1 MRGKRVLVTGATTG
15 IGRVTAV
22 ELGRAGAEVI
32 IVARD
37 REKAAATLAELAQ
50 AGAPPAQALY
60 ADLSLTSSVRA
71 LAAEARE
78 KFDRIDVLVNNAGA
92 IFGTRALTA
101 EGFERTFALNH
112 LSYFLLT
119 NLLLDRIPSGGRIV
133 NVSSE
138 AHRPA
143 KVNFDDLQLER
154 RYTAFGAYCLSKLM
168 NLLFTFELARR
179 VQARGI
185 TVNAA
190 HPGPV
195 ASNFGRSNRGFFGA
209 LFALAGP
216 FMLTPQKGARTQIW
230 LASSPDV
237 EGITGKYF
245 AKCREKKPSARALD
259 EATQRR
265 LWDATAQ
272 LVGLAPLSPSA
283 PAPGNAAETRR
294 A

>member
-1 MRGKRVLVTGATTG
+1 MRNKRVLVTGATTG
-15 IGRVTAV
+15 IGRVTAL

-37 REKAAATLAELAQ
+37 REKAAATLAELAA

-92 IFGTRALTA
+92 IFGSRALTA

-143 KVNFDDLQLER
+143 KVDFNDLQLER

-185 TVNAA
+185 SANAA

-216 FMLTPQKGARTQIW
+216 FMLTPEKGARTQIW

-237 EGITGKYF
+237 EGVTGKYF

-272 LVGLAPLSPSA
+272 LVGLAPLSP
-283 PAPGNAAETRR
+283 PAAHGNNAETHR

>member
-32 IVARD
+32 IIARD
-37 REKAAATLAELAQ
+37 AKKAEETLAELKA
-50 AGAPPAQALY
+50 AGAPPAQALL
-60 ADLSLTSSVRA
+60 ADLSLMSSVRS
-71 LAAEARE
+71 LAAEVRA
-78 KFDRIDVLVNNAGA
+78 KLDRIDVLVNNAGA

-119 NLLLDRIPSGGRIV
+119 DLLVDRIPSGGRIV

-138 AHRPA
+138 AHKPA
-143 KVNFDDLQLER
+143 KVDFDDLQLER

-179 VQARGI
+179 VSARGI
-185 TVNAA
+185 TANAA

-216 FMLTPQKGARTQIW
+216 FMLTPEKGARTQIW
-230 LASSPDV
+230 LASSPELAGV
-237 EGITGKYF
+237 TGKYF
-245 AKCREKKPSARALD
+245 AKCKEKKPSARALD
-259 EATQRR
+259 EATQKR
-265 LWDATAQ
+265 LWDVTAA
-272 LVGLAPLSPSA
+272 LV
-283 PAPGNAAETRR
+283 GNAAETRS

>member
-15 IGRVTAV
+15 IGRVTAL
-22 ELGRAGAEVI
+22 ELGRMGAEVV

-37 REKAAATLAELAQ
+37 QKKADATLAELAA
-50 AGAPPAQALY
+50 AGAPPAQALL
-60 ADLSLTSSVRA
+60 ADLSLTSSVRT
-71 LAAEARE
+71 LADEVRK

-92 IFGTRALTA
+92 IFGSRALTA
-101 EGFERTFALNH
+101 EGYERTFALNH

-119 NLLLDRIPSGGRIV
+119 NLLLDRLPSGARIV

-138 AHRPA
+138 AHKPA
-143 KVNFDDLQLER
+143 KVDFDDLQLER

-179 VQARGI
+179 VQSRGI
-185 TVNAA
+185 TANAA

-195 ASNFGRSNRGFFGA
+195 ASNFGRSNRGVFGF

-216 FMLTPQKGARTQIW
+216 FMLTPEKGARTQIW

-237 EGITGKYF
+237 EGVTGKYF
-245 AKCREKKPSARALD
+245 AKCREKKPSPRALD
-259 EATQRR
+259 EATQKR
-265 LWDATAQ
+265 LWDVTAK
-272 LVGLAPLSPSA
+272 LVGLPETPSK
-283 PAPGNAAETRR
+283 
-294 A
+294 

>member
-15 IGRVTAV
+15 IGRVTAL

-32 IVARD
+32 LVARD
-37 REKAAATLAELAQ
+37 RDKADATLADLKA
-50 AGAPPAQALY
+50 AGAPPAHALLG
-60 ADLSLTSSVRA
+60 DLSLLSSVRT
-71 LAAEARE
+71 LAGEVRG

-92 IFGTRALTA
+92 IFSSRALTA

-119 NLLLDRIPSGGRIV
+119 QLLLDRIPKGGRIV

-138 AHRPA
+138 AHKPA
-143 KVNFDDLQLER
+143 KVDFDDLQLER

-179 VQARGI
+179 GHERGI
-185 TVNAA
+185 TANAA

-195 ASNFGRSNRGFFGA
+195 ASNFGRSNRGFFGS
-209 LFALAGP
+209 LFALAAP
-216 FMLTPQKGARTQIW
+216 FMLTPEKGARTQIW

-237 EGITGKYF
+237 EGVTGKYF
-245 AKCREKKPSARALD
+245 AKCKEKRPSARALD
-259 EATQRR
+259 EATQKR
-265 LWDATAQ
+265 LWDVTAQ
-272 LVGLAPLSPSA
+272 LVG
-283 PAPGNAAETRR
+283 
-294 A
+294 

>member
-32 IVARD
+32 LVARD
-37 REKAAATLAELAQ
+37 RKKADETLAELAQ
-50 AGAPPAQALY
+50 AGAPPAHALL
-60 ADLSLTSSVRA
+60 ADLSLMSSVRT
-71 LAAEARE
+71 LAAEVRG

-119 NLLLDRIPSGGRIV
+119 NLLVDLIPSGGRIV
-133 NVSSE
+133 NVSSD

-143 KVNFDDLQLER
+143 KVDFDDLQLER

-179 VQARGI
+179 VSARGI
-185 TVNAA
+185 TANAA

-195 ASNFGRSNRGFFGA
+195 ATNFGRSNRGFFGA

-216 FMLTPQKGARTQIW
+216 FMLTPEKGARTQIW

-237 EGITGKYF
+237 EGVTGKYF

-272 LVGLAPLSPSA
+272 LVGLGN
-283 PAPGNAAETRR
+283 PAEIRTA
-294 A
+294 

>member
-32 IVARD
+32 LVARD
-37 REKAAATLAELAQ
+37 RDKAAATLAELDA

-71 LAAEARE
+71 LAAEVRE

-92 IFGTRALTA
+92 IFTSRALTA

-119 NLLLDRIPSGGRIV
+119 NLILDRIPSGGRIV

-138 AHRPA
+138 AHKPA
-143 KVNFDDLQLER
+143 KVDFDDLQLER

-185 TVNAA
+185 TANAA

-216 FMLTPQKGARTQIW
+216 FMLTPEKGARTQIW

-237 EGITGKYF
+237 EGVTGKYF

-265 LWDATAQ
+265 LWDVTAQ
-272 LVGLAPLSPSA
+272 LVGLSPLSA
-283 PAPGNAAETRR
+283 PAAGGNAAETRR

>member
-32 IVARD
+32 LVARD
-37 REKAAATLAELAQ
+37 RKKADETLAELAQ
-50 AGAPPAQALY
+50 AGAPPAHALL
-60 ADLSLTSSVRA
+60 ADLSLMSSVRT
-71 LAAEARE
+71 LAAEVRG

-119 NLLLDRIPSGGRIV
+119 NLLVDLIPSGGRIV
-133 NVSSE
+133 NVSSD

-143 KVNFDDLQLER
+143 KVDFDDLQLER

-179 VQARGI
+179 VSARGI
-185 TVNAA
+185 TANAA

-195 ASNFGRSNRGFFGA
+195 ATNFGRSNRGFFGA

-216 FMLTPQKGARTQIW
+216 FMLTPEKGARTQIW
-230 LASSPDV
+230 LASSPEV
-237 EGITGKYF
+237 EGVTGKYF
-245 AKCREKKPSARALD
+245 AKRKEKKPSPRALD
-259 EATQRR
+259 EATQKR
-265 LWDATAQ
+265 LWDVTAA
-272 LVGLAPLSPSA
+272 LV
-283 PAPGNAAETRR
+283 GNAAETRT

>member
-22 ELGRAGAEVI
+22 ELGRAGAEVVL
-32 IVARD
+32 VARD
-37 REKAAATLAELAQ
+37 REKADATLAELQA
-50 AGAPPAQALY
+50 AGAPPAQALL
-60 ADLSLTSSVRA
+60 ADLSLMSSVRA
-71 LAAEARE
+71 LAEEVRGR
-78 KFDRIDVLVNNAGA
+78 FDRIDVLENNAGA

-112 LSYFLLT
+112 LSYFLLS
-119 NLLLDRIPSGGRIV
+119 NLILDRIPSGGRIV

-143 KVNFDDLQLER
+143 KVDFDDLQLER

-195 ASNFGRSNRGFFGA
+195 ASNFGRSNRGVFGF
-209 LFALAGP
+209 LFALAAP
-216 FMLTPQKGARTQIW
+216 FMLTPEKGARTQIW
-230 LASSPDV
+230 LASSPEV
-237 EGITGKYF
+237 EGVTGKYF
-245 AKCREKKPSARALD
+245 AKCREKKPAPRALD
-259 EATQRR
+259 EETQHR
-265 LWDATAQ
+265 LWDVTAK
-272 LVGLAPLSPSA
+272 LVGL
-283 PAPGNAAETRR
+283 GNSSEMSTA
-294 A
+294 

>member
-15 IGRVTAV
+15 LGRVTALA
-22 ELGRAGAEVI
+22 LGRAGAEVLL
-32 IVARD
+32 VARD
-37 REKAAATLAELAQ
+37 RQKADAAVAELAA
-50 AGAPPAQALY
+50 AGAPPAHALL
-60 ADLSLTSSVRA
+60 ADLSLMSSVRA
-71 LAAEARE
+71 LADEVRGR
-78 KFDRIDVLVNNAGA
+78 FDRIDVLVNNAGA
-92 IFGTRALTA
+92 IFNTRALTA

-119 NLLLDRIPSGGRIV
+119 NLLLDRLPSGARVV
-133 NVSSE
+133 NVSSD

-143 KVNFDDLQLER
+143 RVDFDDLQLER
-154 RYTAFGAYCLSKLM
+154 RYTAFGAYCVSKLM

-185 TVNAA
+185 TANAA

-216 FMLTPQKGARTQIW
+216 FMLTPDKGARTQIW

-237 EGITGKYF
+237 DGVTGKYF
-245 AKCREKKPSARALD
+245 AKCREKKPSPRALD
-259 EATQRR
+259 EAAQKR
-265 LWDATAQ
+265 LWDASAE
-272 LVGLAPLSPSA
+272 LVGL
-283 PAPGNAAETRR
+283 GNTAERR
-294 A
+294 DRKIGS

>member
-22 ELGRAGAEVI
+22 ELGRAGAEVLL
-32 IVARD
+32 VARD
-37 REKAAATLAELAQ
+37 REKADATVAELKA
-50 AGAPPAQALY
+50 AGAPPAHVLM
-60 ADLSLTSSVRA
+60 ADLSLMSSVRA
-71 LAAEARE
+71 LADDVRK

-92 IFGTRALTA
+92 IFSSRALTA

-119 NLLLDRIPSGGRIV
+119 NLILDRIPSGGRIV
-133 NVSSE
+133 NVSSD
-138 AHRPA
+138 AHKPA
-143 KVNFDDLQLER
+143 RVDFDNLQLER

-179 VQARGI
+179 IEARGI
-185 TVNAA
+185 TANAA

-195 ASNFGRSNRGFFGA
+195 ASNFGRSNRGFFGS
-209 LFALAGP
+209 LFALTAP
-216 FMLTPQKGARTQIW
+216 FLLTPEKGARTQIW

-237 EGITGKYF
+237 AKVTGKYF
-245 AKCREKKPSARALD
+245 AKCKERKPSARALD
-259 EATQRR
+259 VETQHR
-265 LWDATAQ
+265 LWDVTAA
-272 LVGLAPLSPSA
+272 LVGAGA
-283 PAPGNAAETRR
+283 GNAAETKR

>member
-22 ELGRAGAEVI
+22 ELGRAGAEVVL
-32 IVARD
+32 VARD
-37 REKAAATLAELAQ
+37 REKAEATLAELRA
-50 AGAPPAQALY
+50 AGAPPAHALM
-60 ADLSLTSSVRA
+60 ADLSLMSSVRA
-71 LAAEARE
+71 LAEEVRGR
-78 KFDRIDVLVNNAGA
+78 FDRIDVLVNNAGA
-92 IFGTRALTA
+92 IFGSRALTA

-119 NLLLDRIPSGGRIV
+119 QLVLDRVPSGGRIV
-133 NVSSE
+133 NVASE
-138 AHRPA
+138 AHRGGR
-143 KVNFDDLQLER
+143 VDFDDLQLER

-179 VQARGI
+179 VAGRGI
-185 TVNAA
+185 TANAA

-195 ASNFGRSNRGFFGA
+195 ASNFGRSNRGVFGF

-216 FMLTPQKGARTQIW
+216 FMLTPGKGARTQIW

-237 EGITGKYF
+237 AGVSGKYF
-245 AKCREKKPSARALD
+245 AKCREKKPSPRALD
-259 EATQRR
+259 EAVQKR
-265 LWDATAQ
+265 LWDVTAG
-272 LVGLAPLSPSA
+272 LVGVGA
-283 PAPGNAAETRR
+283 GNAAETRP

>member
-22 ELGRAGAEVI
+22 ELGRAGAEVVL
-32 IVARD
+32 VARD
-37 REKAAATLAELAQ
+37 REKADATLAELQA
-50 AGAPPAQALY
+50 AGAPPAQALL
-60 ADLSLTSSVRA
+60 ADLSLMSSVRA
-71 LAAEARE
+71 LAEEVRGR
-78 KFDRIDVLVNNAGA
+78 FDRIDVLVNNAGA

-119 NLLLDRIPSGGRIV
+119 NLVLDRMPSGGRIV

-143 KVNFDDLQLER
+143 KVDFDNLQLER

-195 ASNFGRSNRGFFGA
+195 ASNFGRSNRGVFGF
-209 LFALAGP
+209 LFALAAP
-216 FMLTPQKGARTQIW
+216 FMLTPEKGARTQIW
-230 LASSPDV
+230 LASSPEV
-237 EGITGKYF
+237 EGVTGKYF
-245 AKCREKKPSARALD
+245 AKCREKKPAPRALD
-259 EATQRR
+259 EETQHR
-265 LWDATAQ
+265 LWDVTAK
-272 LVGLAPLSPSA
+272 LVGL
-283 PAPGNAAETRR
+283 GNSSEMSTA
-294 A
+294 

>member
-1 MRGKRVLVTGATTG
+1 MQGKRVLVTGATTG
-15 IGRVTAV
+15 IGRVTAI
-22 ELGRAGAEVI
+22 ELGRAGAEVVL
-32 IVARD
+32 VARD
-37 REKAAATLAELAQ
+37 REKAESTLAALRE
-50 AGAPPAQALY
+50 AGAPPAQVLM
-60 ADLSLTSSVRA
+60 ADLSLMSSVRA
-71 LAAEARE
+71 LAEEVRG
-78 KFDRIDVLVNNAGA
+78 KLDRIDVLVNNAGA

-112 LSYFLLT
+112 LSYFLLS
-119 NLLLDRIPSGGRIV
+119 NLILDRIPSGGRIV

-143 KVNFDDLQLER
+143 KVDFDDLQLER

-179 VQARGI
+179 VEARGI

-195 ASNFGRSNRGFFGA
+195 ASNFGRSNRGVFGF

-216 FMLTPQKGARTQIW
+216 FMLTPEKGARTQIW
-230 LASSPDV
+230 LASSPDLAGV
-237 EGITGKYF
+237 TGKYF
-245 AKCREKKPSARALD
+245 AKCKEKRPSPRALD
-259 EATQRR
+259 EATQHK
-265 LWDATAQ
+265 LWDVTAG
-272 LVGLAPLSPSA
+272 LVGL
-283 PAPGNAAETRR
+283 GNAAETRS

>member
-22 ELGRAGAEVI
+22 ELGRMGAEVV

-37 REKAAATLAELAQ
+37 KDKAEATLAELRE
-50 AGAPPAQALY
+50 AGAPPAHALM
-60 ADLSLTSSVRA
+60 ADLSLMSSVRA
-71 LAAEARE
+71 LAEEVRA

-92 IFGTRALTA
+92 IFGSRALTE

-112 LSYFLLT
+112 LSYFLLS
-119 NLLLDRIPSGGRIV
+119 NLLLDRIPRGGRIV
-133 NVSSE
+133 NVSSD

-143 KVNFDDLQLER
+143 RVNFDDLQLER

-168 NLLFTFELARR
+168 NLLFTYELARR
-179 VQARGI
+179 VAPRGI
-185 TVNAA
+185 TVTAA

-195 ASNFGRSNRGFFGA
+195 ASNFGRSNRGVFGF

-216 FMLTPQKGARTQIW
+216 FMLTPEKGARTQIW

-237 EGITGKYF
+237 EGVTGKYF
-245 AKCREKKPSARALD
+245 AKCKERKPAPRALD
-259 EATQRR
+259 EATQHR
-265 LWDATAQ
+265 LWDVTAG
-272 LVGLAPLSPSA
+272 LVGL
-283 PAPGNAAETRR
+283 GNAAETH
-294 A
+294 AP

>member
-22 ELGRAGAEVI
+22 ELGRAGAEVLL
-32 IVARD
+32 VARD
-37 REKAAATLAELAQ
+37 RDKAEATLAELRD
-50 AGAPPAQALY
+50 AGAPPAQVLM
-60 ADLSLTSSVRA
+60 ADLSLMSSVRA
-71 LAAEARE
+71 LAEEVRG

-92 IFGTRALTA
+92 IFGSRALTA

-119 NLLLDRIPSGGRIV
+119 NLLLDRLPSGARVV

-138 AHRPA
+138 AHKPA
-143 KVNFDDLQLER
+143 KVDFDNLQLER

-179 VQARGI
+179 VQGRGI

-195 ASNFGRSNRGFFGA
+195 ASNFGRSNRGVFGF

-216 FMLTPQKGARTQIW
+216 FMLTPGKGARTQIW

-237 EGITGKYF
+237 EKVTGKYF
-245 AKCREKKPSARALD
+245 AKCREKRPSPRALD
-259 EATQRR
+259 EATQRK
-265 LWDATAQ
+265 LWDVTAG
-272 LVGLAPLSPSA
+272 LVGLGA
-283 PAPGNAAETRR
+283 GNAAETHS

>member
-1 MRGKRVLVTGATTG
+1 HRTLVTGATTG
-15 IGRVTAV
+15 IGHVTAL

-32 IVARD
+32 VVARD
-37 REKAAATLAELAQ
+37 RKKADDTLAELKA
-50 AGAPPAQALY
+50 AGAPPAHALL
-60 ADLSLTSSVRA
+60 ADLSLMSSVRTLGEEVRA
-71 LAAEARE
+71 

-92 IFGTRALTA
+92 IFGSRALTA

-119 NLLLDRIPSGGRIV
+119 QLLLDRLPSGARIV
-133 NVSSE
+133 NVSSD

-143 KVNFDDLQLER
+143 KVDFDDLQLER

-179 VQARGI
+179 VSARGI
-185 TVNAA
+185 TANAA

-216 FMLTPQKGARTQIW
+216 FMLTPEKGARTQIW
-230 LASSPDV
+230 LASSPEV
-237 EGITGKYF
+237 QGVTGKYF
-245 AKCREKKPSARALD
+245 AKCKEKKPSPRALD
-259 EATQRR
+259 EATQKR
-265 LWDATAQ
+265 LWDVTAA
-272 LVGLAPLSPSA
+272 LL
-283 PAPGNAAETRR
+283 GNQAETRS

>member
-32 IVARD
+32 VVARD
-37 REKAAATLAELAQ
+37 RNKADETLAELAA
-50 AGAPPAQALY
+50 AGAPPAHALM
-60 ADLSLTSSVRA
+60 ADLSLMSSVRS
-71 LAAEARE
+71 LAAEARG

-92 IFGTRALTA
+92 IFGSRALTA

-119 NLLLDRIPSGGRIV
+119 QLLLDRLPSGARIV
-133 NVSSE
+133 NVSSD

-143 KVNFDDLQLER
+143 KVDFDDLQLER

-179 VQARGI
+179 VSARGI

-216 FMLTPQKGARTQIW
+216 FMLTPEKGARTQIW
-230 LASSPDV
+230 LASSPEV
-237 EGITGKYF
+237 QGVTGKYF
-245 AKCREKKPSARALD
+245 AKCKEKRPSARALD
-259 EATQRR
+259 EATQKR
-265 LWDATAQ
+265 LWDATAT
-272 LVGLAPLSPSA
+272 LL
-283 PAPGNAAETRR
+283 GNPAETRS

>member
-1 MRGKRVLVTGATTG
+1 MKGKRVLVTGATTG
-15 IGRVTAV
+15 IGHVTALA
-22 ELGRAGAEVI
+22 LGRAGAEVLL
-32 IVARD
+32 VARD
-37 REKAAATLAELAQ
+37 RQKADATLAELEA
-50 AGAPPAQALY
+50 AGAPPAHALM
-60 ADLSLTSSVRA
+60 ADLSLMSSVRA
-71 LAAEARE
+71 LAGEVRAR
-78 KFDRIDVLVNNAGA
+78 FDRIDVLVNNAGA
-92 IFGTRALTA
+92 IFNTRALTA

-119 NLLLDRIPSGGRIV
+119 NLLLDRLPSGGRVV

-143 KVNFDDLQLER
+143 KVDFDDLQLER

-185 TVNAA
+185 TANAA

-195 ASNFGRSNRGFFGA
+195 ASNFGRSNRGVFGA

-216 FMLTPQKGARTQIW
+216 FMLTPEKGARTQIW

-237 EGITGKYF
+237 EGVTGKYF
-245 AKCREKKPSARALD
+245 AKCREKKPAPRALD

-265 LWDATAQ
+265 LWDVTAS
-272 LVGLAPLSPSA
+272 LVGL
-283 PAPGNAAETRR
+283 GNTAETH
-294 A
+294 AP

>member
-15 IGRVTAV
+15 IGRVSAI

-32 IVARD
+32 VVARD
-37 REKAAATLAELAQ
+37 RQKADETLAELSK
-50 AGAPPAQALY
+50 AGAPPAQALL
-60 ADLSLTSSVRA
+60 ADLSLMSSVRT
-71 LAAEARE
+71 LADEVRA

-92 IFGTRALTA
+92 IFGSRALTA

-119 NLLLDRIPSGGRIV
+119 NLLIDRVPSGGRIV
-133 NVSSE
+133 NVASE

-143 KVNFDDLQLER
+143 KVDFDDLQLER
-154 RYTAFGAYCLSKLM
+154 RYSAFGAYCLSKLM

-185 TVNAA
+185 IANAA

-195 ASNFGRSNRGFFGA
+195 ASNFGRSNRGIFGA
-209 LFALAGP
+209 LFALAAP

-230 LASSPDV
+230 LASSPEL
-237 EGITGKYF
+237 EGVTGKYF
-245 AKCREKKPSARALD
+245 AKCKEKKPSARALD

-265 LWDATAQ
+265 LWDVTAA
-272 LVGLAPLSPSA
+272 LVGAGNTSETHAP
-283 PAPGNAAETRR
+283 
-294 A
+294 

>member
-15 IGRVTAV
+15 IGRVTAL

-32 IVARD
+32 LVARD
-37 REKAAATLAELAQ
+37 RDKADATLADLKA
-50 AGAPPAQALY
+50 AGAPPAHALLG
-60 ADLSLTSSVRA
+60 DLSLLSSVRT
-71 LAAEARE
+71 LAGEVRG

-92 IFGTRALTA
+92 IFSSRALTA

-119 NLLLDRIPSGGRIV
+119 QLLLDRIPKGGRIV

-138 AHRPA
+138 AHKPA
-143 KVNFDDLQLER
+143 KVDFDDLQLER

-179 VQARGI
+179 VHERGI
-185 TVNAA
+185 TANAA

-195 ASNFGRSNRGFFGA
+195 ASNFGRSNRGFFGS
-209 LFALAGP
+209 LFALAAP
-216 FMLTPQKGARTQIW
+216 FMLTPEKGARTQIW

-237 EGITGKYF
+237 EGVTGKYF
-245 AKCREKKPSARALD
+245 AKCKEKRPSARALD
-259 EATQRR
+259 EATQKR
-265 LWDATAQ
+265 LWDVTAQ
-272 LVGLAPLSPSA
+272 RVG
-283 PAPGNAAETRR
+283 
-294 A
+294 

>member
-32 IVARD
+32 VIARD
-37 REKAAATLAELAQ
+37 RKKADETLAELVQ
-50 AGAPPAQALY
+50 VGAPPGHALL
-60 ADLSLTSSVRA
+60 ADLSLMSSVRT
-71 LAAEARE
+71 LAAEVRG

-133 NVSSE
+133 NVSSD

-143 KVNFDDLQLER
+143 KVDFDDLQLER

-179 VQARGI
+179 VSARGI
-185 TVNAA
+185 TANAA

-195 ASNFGRSNRGFFGA
+195 ATNFGRSNRGFVGA
-209 LFALAGP
+209 LFTLAGP

-230 LASSPDV
+230 LASSPEV
-237 EGITGKYF
+237 EGVTGKYF
-245 AKCREKKPSARALD
+245 AKRKEKKPSPRALD
-259 EATQRR
+259 EATQKR
-265 LWDATAQ
+265 LWDVTTA
-272 LVGLAPLSPSA
+272 LV
-283 PAPGNAAETRR
+283 GNAAETRT

>member
-15 IGRVTAV
+15 LGRVTALA
-22 ELGRAGAEVI
+22 LGRAGAEVLL
-32 IVARD
+32 VARD
-37 REKAAATLAELAQ
+37 RQKADAAVAELAA
-50 AGAPPAQALY
+50 AGAPPAHALL
-60 ADLSLTSSVRA
+60 ADLSLMSSVRA
-71 LAAEARE
+71 LADEVRGR
-78 KFDRIDVLVNNAGA
+78 FDRIDVLVNNAGA
-92 IFGTRALTA
+92 IFNTRALTA

-119 NLLLDRIPSGGRIV
+119 NLLLDRLSSGARVV
-133 NVSSE
+133 NVSSD

-143 KVNFDDLQLER
+143 RVDFDDLQLER
-154 RYTAFGAYCLSKLM
+154 RYTAFGAYCVSKLM

-185 TVNAA
+185 TANAA

-216 FMLTPQKGARTQIW
+216 FMLTPEKGARTQIW
-230 LASSPDV
+230 LASSPEVDGV
-237 EGITGKYF
+237 TGKYF

-259 EATQRR
+259 VATQTR
-265 LWDATAQ
+265 LWDVTAA
-272 LVGLAPLSPSA
+272 LVGL
-283 PAPGNAAETRR
+283 GNATETH
-294 A
+294 AS

>member
-15 IGRVTAV
+15 LGRVTAV
-22 ELGRAGAEVI
+22 ELGRAGAEVLL
-32 IVARD
+32 VARD
-37 REKAAATLAELAQ
+37 RQKADETLAELAA
-50 AGAPPAQALY
+50 AGAPPAHALI
-60 ADLSLTSSVRA
+60 ADLSSMSAVRA
-71 LAAEARE
+71 LADEVRGR
-78 KFDRIDVLVNNAGA
+78 FDRVDVLVNNAGA
-92 IFGTRALTA
+92 IFTSRALTA

-119 NLLLDRIPSGGRIV
+119 NLLLDRMPSGGRIV
-133 NVSSE
+133 NVSSD

-143 KVNFDDLQLER
+143 RVDFDDLPLER
-154 RYTAFGAYCLSKLM
+154 RYTAVGASCVTKLM

-179 VQARGI
+179 VQPRGI
-185 TVNAA
+185 TANAA

-195 ASNFGRSNRGFFGA
+195 ASNFGRSNRGVFGA

-216 FMLTPQKGARTQIW
+216 FMLTPAKGARTQIW

-237 EGITGKYF
+237 EGVTGKYF

-259 EATQRR
+259 EAAQKR
-265 LWDATAQ
+265 LWDVTAQ
-272 LVGLAPLSPSA
+272 LVGLA
-283 PAPGNAAETRR
+283 GNTAEMRR